1 MQIQPSYL
9 ATNLSM
15 QTELIKT
22 TLDQFVS
29 DNHIPGYNCLIS
41 QKGKSTSY
49 IESGKMDVAAGKDIA
64 RDTIFRIYSMT
75 KPLTSVA
82 MMQLYEQGLFQLDD
96 PVKKFIPKWKNLQV
110 FSNGDADSFSVT
122 PPSRLMTIRDLF
134 THTSGFTYDFMQSHP
149 VDELYRRSGIIGAS
163 FDTSLE
169 EKVEIMASLPLQFS
183 PGTRWNYSVS
193 TDALGYLVQL
203 LSEQPLDRYI
213 DHHITQPLGMVD
225 TAFNITTDKLDRFAA
240 CYMVNPE
247 SGGYEIEDTP
257 ETSRFLK
264 KPAFISGGGG
274 MVSTID
280 DYHRFCQ
287 TLLNRGTLDGTQ
299 LLKPETVSLMTQ
311 NQLPDNKDLAQMGQ
325 PTFSETPYEHIGFGL
340 GFSVVLDGS
349 KTSQRAT
356 TGEFA
361 WGGMASTCF
370 WVDPKNA
377 LIVIF
382 MTQLIPSSAV
392 PIRAALR
399 ESVYTSLA
407 NEN

>member
-1 MQIQPSYL
+1 MQP
-9 ATNLSM
+9 
-15 QTELIKT
+15 ELIKT

-41 QKGKSTSY
+41 QKGKPTNY
-49 IESGKMDVAAGKDIA
+49 IQGGLMNVATGKAVA

-82 MMQLYEQGLFQLDD
+82 MMQLYEQGAFQLDD
-96 PVKKFIPKWKNLQV
+96 PVKQYIPQWRDLKV
-110 FSNGDADSFSVT
+110 FAEGDADSFTVT
-122 PPSRLMTIRDLF
+122 SPIRPMTIRDLF
-134 THTSGFTYDFMQSHP
+134 THTSGFTYDFMQTHP
-149 VDELYRRSGIIGAS
+149 VDELYRRSGITGAS

-183 PGTRWNYSVS
+183 PGSRWNYSIS

-203 LSEQPLDRYI
+203 LSNQSFDEYI
-213 DHHITQPLGMVD
+213 EEHITRPLGMVD
-225 TAFNITTDKLDRFAA
+225 SAFHIAPEKLDRFAA
-240 CYMVNPE
+240 CYMVDTE
-247 SGGYEIEDTP
+247 SGGYQIEDTP

-274 MVSTID
+274 MISTVD

-287 TLLNRGTLDGTQ
+287 ALLNQGRLDGHQ
-299 LLKPETVSLMTQ
+299 LLKPETVGLMTQ
-311 NQLPDNKDLAQMGQ
+311 NQLPENKDLARMGQ

-349 KTSQRAT
+349 KTIQRAT

-377 LIVIF
+377 LIVVF

-392 PIRAALR
+392 PIREALR
-399 ESVYTSLA
+399 NSVYTSLDRDS
-407 NEN
+407 